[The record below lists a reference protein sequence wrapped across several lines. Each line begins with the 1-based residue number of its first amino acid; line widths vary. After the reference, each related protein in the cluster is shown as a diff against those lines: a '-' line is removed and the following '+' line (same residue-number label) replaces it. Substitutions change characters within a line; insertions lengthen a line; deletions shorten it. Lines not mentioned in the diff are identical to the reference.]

1 MDIIELPSRY
11 ELTATV
17 PGVKPS
23 QLVVEV
29 DEDNVLHIRY
39 HTQERMRDDA
49 DQAGY
54 VIHKK

>member
-1 MDIIELPSRY
+1 MAPLRARTQAVDIIELPGSY

-17 PGVKPS
+17 PGVTPS

-39 HTQERMRDDA
+39 HTQE
-49 DQAGY
+49 
-54 VIHKK
+54 